1 MAIRDSILKPI
12 LRTFEQLNQSE
23 VDWQSK
29 KKDVQM
35 TMQKVRAVSKND
47 KVRDMAAYLMDAIG
61 QRTEEQ
67 DPAQ

>member
-61 QRTEEQ
+61 
-67 DPAQ
+67 